1 MWVGW
6 WAPAL
11 EHASA
16 MAMARPKGEGWDLG
30 SGSAMAKARGE
41 AWVGSAGLEEVGP
54 SAMVMGEKSGK
65 A

>member
-1 MWVGW
+1 M
-6 WAPAL
+6 

-16 MAMARPKGEGWDLG
+16 MAMARAKGEGWDLG
-30 SGSAMAKARGE
+30 SGFAMAKARGE
-41 AWVGSAGLEEVGP
+41 AWASSTGLEEVDP